1 MHMFYKYILVEIV
14 SYCLITP
21 LTDIAPYF
29 GILLCLMPDNF
40 THQGERVLAQWLI
53 RPHLY
58 LSMDLV
64 NPLSG
69 IAPYFVVLL
78 CLIPGNFTTA
88 VIVKGRSSAGTQWVA
103 TQDNFLQYYTILAS

>member
-14 SYCLITP
+14 SYRLIIP

-69 IAPYFVVLL
+69 IAAYFNLL
-78 CLIPGNFTTA
+78 FYSSCLTPGNFTTA
-88 VIVKGRSSAGTQWVA
+88 VIVKGRVLALNG
-103 TQDNFLQYYTILAS
+103 LPHKTIFYNTIQF